1 MRPGR
6 NWATKEQ
13 TYLWQTGSSS
23 DKRLAPP
30 GRRASGPERGPPGS
44 FTLRFLLLFYCC
56 MWHGCSGYGLYY
68 VMCCCVFGVSALV
81 VLHCFVLCHIID
93 HVIVMLVSACVC
105 FFMLV
110 HLLWSWAWLW
120 IFLFFEFSTSVIWG
134 RVCRFHFN
142 MLVLMF
148 QYYLVL
154 FVVVVIVSRCCYCWL
169 CINICWRRARCFAS
183 RFKFAM
189 PEKSRA
195 RAGDLFSG
203 CWRFICC
210 IRLVQFGSSCS
221 PWLWFCSFSLCFF
234 CSI

>member
-1 MRPGR
+1 MVV
-6 NWATKEQ
+6 Q
-13 TYLWQTGSSS
+13 VIVYIILCVVVFL
-23 DKRLAPP
+23 RLSN
-30 GRRASGPERGPPGS
+30 RCVTVFCVVSH
-44 FTLRFLLLFYCC
+44 Y
-56 MWHGCSGYGLYY
+56 WSGY
-68 VMCCCVFGVSALV
+68 CDACQC
-81 VLHCFVLCHIID
+81 LC
-93 HVIVMLVSACVC
+93 L

-110 HLLWSWAWLW
+110 HLLWIWAWLW
-120 IFLFFEFSTSVIWG
+120 ILLLFVLEFFTIVFWG

-148 QYYLVL
+148 QYYFVL
-154 FVVVVIVSRCCYCWL
+154 FVVVVIVSRCCHCWL
-169 CINICWRRARCFAS
+169 CINICWRRARYFAS

-195 RAGDLFSG
+195 RAGDLLFG

-234 CSI
+234 GSV